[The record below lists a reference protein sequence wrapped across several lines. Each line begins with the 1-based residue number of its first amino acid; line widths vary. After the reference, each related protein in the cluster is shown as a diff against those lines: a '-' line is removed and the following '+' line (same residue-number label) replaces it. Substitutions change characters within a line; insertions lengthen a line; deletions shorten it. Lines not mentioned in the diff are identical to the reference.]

1 MEEIYKKLETI
12 RDVWNYNI
20 WDYPYCQSE
29 IKFDE
34 EAKTNYFG
42 DLMGYF
48 HDTLDMLKSPITGD
62 GKLGVFSYHVSLFQ
76 ILYVQQDF
84 IEELL
89 RLFSTNYNKGDLKK
103 DDNYSINREIRNE
116 LVGHPIRRDKVGKL
130 VSSTLFSYES
140 LQGKIEY
147 LRYRQE
153 NNFEFEAVKHKLEDV
168 LNRHSNFLNTWLDVI
183 IEKLKLVVNKHK
195 IELKKIQSKI
205 FNVKFESLICLLDQK
220 YKPFLEN
227 TYLYDKESILKI
239 YEKRGIHRRYRIVY
253 EQFIDDLVSSL
264 AEQIN
269 SCDEVFTRNFIVYD
283 QPAPRVKPL
292 FYNGKDG
299 KIHIDVPMRKRKPGR
314 PKKDYNY
321 PLQKLIDSHRRNYRD
336 FQFFSGSILAQCKN
350 KIVEKELD
358 RMLQYLDDDVE
369 YISSYRLIS
378 KILKN

>member
-29 IKFDE
+29 INFDA

-62 GKLGVFSYHVSLFQ
+62 GRSGVFSYHISLLQ

-89 RLFSTNYNKGDLKK
+89 RLFSTGYSKGDLKK
-103 DDNYSINREIRNE
+103 DNNYSINREIRNE
-116 LVGHPIRRDKVGKL
+116 LIGHPIRRDKAGKL
-130 VSSTLFSYES
+130 VSSTLFSYDS
-140 LQGKIEY
+140 LQGRIEY
-147 LRYRQE
+147 LRYHQD
-153 NNFEFEAVKHKLEDV
+153 NSFKFEAVKHKLDDV
-168 LNRHSNFLNTWLDVI
+168 LNRHSIFLNTWLDVI
-183 IEKLKLVVNKHK
+183 IEKLKHVVNKHK
-195 IELKKIQSKI
+195 VELAKIQSKV
-205 FNVKFESLICLLDQK
+205 FNVKFESLVCLLDQK

-227 TYLYDKESILKI
+227 TYLYDKQSILKI
-239 YEKRGIHRRYRIVY
+239 YEKRGVHRRYRIVY
-253 EQFIDDLVSSL
+253 EQFINDLVSSL
-264 AEQIN
+264 AEQIK
-269 SCDEVFTRNFIVYD
+269 SCDEVFTRRFIVYD
-283 QPAPRVKPL
+283 QPLIRVKPL
-292 FYNGKDG
+292 FYEGKDG
-299 KIHIDVPMRKRKPGR
+299 KIHIDVPIRRLKPGR

-321 PLQKLIDSHRRNYRD
+321 PLQKLIDSNRRNHMD
-336 FQFFSGSILAQCKN
+336 FKFFSRSILAQCKN

-358 RMLQYLDDDVE
+358 RMREYLYDDIE
-369 YISSYRLIS
+369 YISSFRLIS